1 MAPLASVPTSPPS
14 RAGNDGLPRRLSGNQ
29 AWSRELLAA
38 NVCVAVGDEPC
49 QCLVQDVERAKP
61 RRIAERLPGP
71 INARGDA
78 AEGVLTSGLGVL
90 GGDAAVELRPVDE
103 VQHRLTAEPLRDAG
117 RQAAQRHRLL
127 GNHVEAGPD

>member
-14 RAGNDGLPRRLSGNQ
+14 RAGNDGLP
-29 AWSRELLAA
+29 AWLLRSEAGSRELLAA
-38 NVCVAVGDEPC
+38 DVCVAVGDEPC

-78 AEGVLTSGLGVL
+78 AEGVLAGGLGVL
-90 GGDAAVELRPVDE
+90 GGGAAGGLRPVDE
-103 VQHRLTAEPLRDAG
+103 NQHRLAAETTRARGCPG
-117 RQAAQRHRLL
+117 R
-127 GNHVEAGPD
+127 

>member
-71 INARGDA
+71 INARGEA
-78 AEGVLTSGLGVL
+78 AEGGVTSGLGVL
-90 GGDAAVELRPVDE
+90 GGDAAAELRPSDE
-103 VQHRLTAEPLRDAG
+103 SPHRRTAAPLADPG
-117 RQAAQRHRLL
+117 HPPPQ
-127 GNHVEAGPD
+127 

>member
-1 MAPLASVPTSPPS
+1 MAPPASLPPSPPS
-14 RAGNDGLPRRLSGNQ
+14 RAGTARLPRRPSGNQ

-38 NVCVAVGDEPC
+38 DVCWAVGEEPC

-78 AEGVLTSGLGVL
+78 AEGVLAGGLGVL
-90 GGDAAVELRPVDE
+90 GGGAAGGLRPVDE
-103 VQHRLTAEPLRDAG
+103 NQHRLAAETTRARGCPG
-117 RQAAQRHRLL
+117 R
-127 GNHVEAGPD
+127 